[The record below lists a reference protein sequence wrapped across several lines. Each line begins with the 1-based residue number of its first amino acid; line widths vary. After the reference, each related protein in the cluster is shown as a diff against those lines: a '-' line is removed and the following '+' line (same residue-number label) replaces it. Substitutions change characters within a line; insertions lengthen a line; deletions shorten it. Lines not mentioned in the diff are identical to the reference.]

1 MKHRNGFVA
10 GCLLLTA
17 SGFAARADK
26 ESWPASRFLATQ
38 AEHEIAERDRRD
50 MSRLDGPLRSDGGAV
65 VVDTTGVPIDAV
77 VDTIVG
83 MLDR

>member
-1 MKHRNGFVA
+1 
-10 GCLLLTA
+10 
-17 SGFAARADK
+17 
-26 ESWPASRFLATQ
+26 
-38 AEHEIAERDRRD
+38 